1 MSATTESPLFLLCL
15 EQPDGPPPAPGDL
28 DRIMAAVA
36 ALNDDLRAAGAW
48 VLTAG
53 LAPAQ
58 QAWVARAGATG
69 TVVTDG
75 PFAEARE
82 HVGGFWVIRCAGP
95 DEAIR
100 WAGRAS
106 AATSLPVEVR
116 PVTFLG

>member
-1 MSATTESPLFLLCL
+1 MSATDERPLFLLSL
-15 EQPDGPPPAPGDL
+15 EQPDGPPPAPADL
-28 DRIMAAVA
+28 GRIMAAVGV
-36 ALNDDLRAAGAW
+36 LNDDLRADGAW

-53 LAPAQ
+53 LAPAGQ
-58 QAWVARAGATG
+58 SWVARSGDSG

-95 DEAIR
+95 DEALA

-106 AATSLPVEVR
+106 AATTLPVEVR